1 MYGTP
6 RTNGENMKAETA
18 IEEFEKRN
26 PDWNKSLVYSKK
38 YDLWY
43 SKPKKLSKG
52 KYGIVLKHGYGQP
65 KSYTIYKNFV
75 KSMRL
80 DGWHI
85 RAYWGYVG
93 HVKRIKDAPEFIL
106 DFVHDKKNQREH
118 LNKYDF
124 DILNH

>member
-6 RTNGENMKAETA
+6 RTNGENMKVETA

-85 RAYWGYVG
+85 RA
-93 HVKRIKDAPEFIL
+93 
-106 DFVHDKKNQREH
+106 
-118 LNKYDF
+118 
-124 DILNH
+124 